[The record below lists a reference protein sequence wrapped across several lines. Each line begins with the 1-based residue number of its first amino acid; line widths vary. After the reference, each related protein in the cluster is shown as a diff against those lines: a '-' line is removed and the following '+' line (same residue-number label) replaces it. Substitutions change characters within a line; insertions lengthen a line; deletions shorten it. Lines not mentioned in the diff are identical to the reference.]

1 MKIAA
6 LVAMAV
12 LTVLAVPG
20 TAPAA
25 TVSQVAAEVDSLEAI
40 LASLEADMARIRT
53 QLDSLKAAAPVD
65 EAGPAAAT
73 AAGGAGEDSAARK
86 DSAAV
91 EPAPEPV
98 ALAEAVGVEI
108 DAEERARY
116 GLFSNIEGF
125 LSAVYLKRADGSYL
139 VRLVHVDETGNEV
152 ERTNK
157 VAPAGIE
164 FVRAKIAAAE

>member
-6 LVAMAV
+6 LVALAT
-12 LTVLAVPG
+12 LTALAVPG

-25 TVSQVAAEVDSLEAI
+25 TASQVAAEVDSLEAI
-40 LASLEADMARIRT
+40 LASLQADMARLQT
-53 QLDSLKAAAPVD
+53 QLDSLK
-65 EAGPAAAT
+65 
-73 AAGGAGEDSAARK
+73 GAGA

-116 GLFSNIEGF
+116 GLFRNVEGF
-125 LSAVYLKRADGSYL
+125 LSAVYLKRSDGSYV
-139 VRLVHVDETGNEV
+139 VRLVYTDEAGNEV

-157 VAPAGIE
+157 VAPVGIE

>member
-6 LVAMAV
+6 LVALAT
-12 LTVLAVPG
+12 LTALAVPG

-25 TVSQVAAEVDSLEAI
+25 TASQVAAEVDSLEAI
-40 LASLEADMARIRT
+40 LASLQADMARLQT
-53 QLDSLKAAAPVD
+53 QLDSLKGAAPAVVGDAAA
-65 EAGPAAAT
+65 EET
-73 AAGGAGEDSAARK
+73 GAGA

-116 GLFSNIEGF
+116 GLFRNVEGF
-125 LSAVYLKRADGSYL
+125 LSAVYLKRSDGSYV
-139 VRLVHVDETGNEV
+139 VRLVYTDEAGNEV

-157 VAPAGIE
+157 VAPVGIE